1 MAQVLRRLPHVRDP
15 NLLVGTETRDD
26 AAVYRPDRRA
36 RGQALVFT
44 TDFFSPV
51 VDDPF
56 AFGRIAA
63 ANALSDVY
71 AMGGTPV
78 LALNLLAYPA
88 AVLPADAVAAIVAG
102 GAAACEEA
110 GVTIGGGHT
119 IDDPEPKFGLAVIG
133 WVDPKRVWRNVGA
146 RVGDELVLT
155 KPLGAGVVTTA
166 IKRELAKPAEI
177 RAATKQMATLNR
189 EASLVLKRFAG
200 AVHACTDVTGF
211 GLLGHLLEMLDG
223 SRRGAR
229 ISLGAVPL
237 LPGTRRLAALGSFA
251 GGSKANL
258 EHAQPQL
265 HIDPA
270 LADDPY
276 AGLLLADAQTSGGL
290 LAAIDAKKAE
300 RVLAALHE
308 RGVKAAR
315 IGTITRAPVRITIV
329 P

>member
-1 MAQVLRRLPHVRDP
+1 MPHVRDP

-26 AAVYRPDRRA
+26 AAVYRLDRRA

-88 AVLPADAVAAIVAG
+88 AVLPADAVARILAG

-133 WVDPKRVWRNVGA
+133 WVDPTNVWRNVGA

-166 IKRELAKPAEI
+166 IKRGLAKPAEI

-189 EASLVLKRFAG
+189 EASLVLERYAG

-211 GLLGHLLEMLDG
+211 GLLGHLLEMLEG

-258 EHAQPQL
+258 EHAQPKL
-265 HIDPA
+265 RIHPA
-270 LADDPY
+270 LADDPH

-290 LAAIDAKKAE
+290 LAAVDPKQVARI
-300 RVLAALHE
+300 VAALTK
-308 RGVKAAR
+308 RGVTAAR
-315 IGTITRAPVRITIV
+315 IGTITRAPVRIAID